1 MVKNL
6 QIFFVKLIQVELFTK
21 VVKFTEEQRELK
33 IKYKDLPYEQRDHA
47 LFAAFFPYNKPK
59 YAISVVIEHGGS
71 GASIAAPI
79 AKRTF
84 DYIYNQK
91 I

>member
-1 MVKNL
+1 MPSEN
-6 QIFFVKLIQVELFTK
+6 
-21 VVKFTEEQRELK
+21 
-33 IKYKDLPYEQRDHA
+33 
-47 LFAAFFPYNKPK
+47 PK

-79 AKRTF
+79 AKKVF
-84 DYIYNQK
+84 DYIHKQK

>member
-1 MVKNL
+1 MPSEN
-6 QIFFVKLIQVELFTK
+6 
-21 VVKFTEEQRELK
+21 
-33 IKYKDLPYEQRDHA
+33 
-47 LFAAFFPYNKPK
+47 PK

-71 GASIAAPI
+71 GASTAAPI